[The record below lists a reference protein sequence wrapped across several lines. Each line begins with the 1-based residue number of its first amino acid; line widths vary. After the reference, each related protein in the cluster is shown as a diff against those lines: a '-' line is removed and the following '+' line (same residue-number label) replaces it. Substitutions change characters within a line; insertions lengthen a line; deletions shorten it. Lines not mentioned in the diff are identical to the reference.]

1 MTQLVQPNLSV
12 TDSAG
17 SCLRFTQSVWG
28 APVKY
33 DSAWQAW
40 QATTFKHYDRVMPKD
55 SVVVWFE
62 HWGSYGRP
70 PRRDNWGHVVSWIES
85 EKKFLSSP
93 ARGVGQQ
100 WLATIEEVE
109 RVFNSKYVGWSEDI
123 NGLRVASVNP
133 DPVEILGAVE
143 MTLIKA
149 NNGTFFLVR
158 EEEIRYVEDLW
169 HVELLRRMINSD
181 PNDPYTFD
189 VSEIPV
195 LQSYLKPVK

>member
-17 SCLRFTQSVWG
+17 SCLRFTQSVWD
-28 APVKY
+28 APIKY

-40 QATTFKHYDRVMPKD
+40 QATTFKHYDRMMPKD

-62 HWGSYGRP
+62 HWGSYGKP
-70 PRRDNWGHVVSWIES
+70 PRRDNWGHVVSWIQS

-93 ARGVGQQ
+93 SRGVGQQ

-133 DPVEILGAVE
+133 NPVEILGDVE